1 MDEILTL
8 VPSTYVVAS
17 TNCGRRDNNVQVMS
31 IIQHTK
37 TAAKPIFMNIESEGM
52 RSVPLL
58 SLIMPIMIM
67 TIATVIRKWY
77 WMTRNHSNL
86 LFNLGL
92 RARRLQESQIA
103 MNMAQKESRMEL
115 TLRAISQGR
124 PGAEVKVRCWQGS

>member
-17 TNCGRRDNNVQVMS
+17 TNCCRRDNNIQVMS

-37 TAAKPIFMNIESEGM
+37 TEAKPIFMNIESEGM

-92 RARRLQESQIA
+92 RARRLQDSQ
-103 MNMAQKESRMEL
+103 ML
-115 TLRAISQGR
+115 
-124 PGAEVKVRCWQGS
+124 